1 METPSATPRRR
12 GRPPK
17 QAEGLAETRE
27 RLLRSGVEVLTEKG
41 FSATGIDLILRR
53 AGVPKGSFYHYFKSK
68 EAFGAALI
76 ERYGE
81 YFARKLERHL
91 SDPTKPP
98 LARLQAFIDDAQTG
112 MAKYDYRRGCLIGNL
127 GQEMGGL
134 PEAFRAQLG
143 AVFGDWQARVARCLS
158 EAQAMGELAA
168 HVDCAQTAMYFWI
181 AWEGA
186 VMRAKLERDPAPL
199 QIFATAFFAGL
210 RRP

>member
-1 METPSATPRRR
+1 MEPTPVTPRRR

-27 RLLRSGVEVLTEKG
+27 RLLRSGVEILTEKG

-81 YFARKLERHL
+81 YFSRKLERHL

-98 LARLQAFIDDAQTG
+98 LARLQAFIDEAQAG

-143 AVFGDWQARVARCLS
+143 AVFADWQARVTRCLS
-158 EAQAMGELAA
+158 DAQAMGELSA
-168 HVDCAQTAMYFWI
+168 HLDCTQMATYFWI

-186 VMRAKLERDPAPL
+186 VMRAKLERDPTAL
-199 QIFATAFFAGL
+199 RIFAAAFFTGL
-210 RRP
+210 RAP